1 MVAARGREPADEQYH
16 MDKQYHV
23 AEQFCMNNINADEQY
38 YG

>member
-1 MVAARGREPADEQYH
+1 MVAARGREPVDEQYH

-23 AEQFCMNNINADEQY
+23 AEQFHMNNIDVDEQY